1 MLSSIL
7 NFFRAVDPYLYK
19 LLGKDMYVAL
29 DGAPTSC
36 YVTAGIALSAA
47 VVIAFQAKMRL
58 DSSTDAATPPQRP
71 TAAARSTNRRRES
84 SPSDRRTSVTDK
96 DVQEQEE
103 SEEPHVIT
111 SQENV
116 ATDARPFI
124 FENGSQYGSDDFSDF
139 EEGGPPNPGRG
150 NMIRRIKI
158 ARQQTINRKI
168 EETLTKADLVKEKM
182 IEAQQLAKI
191 YSLLKQD
198 DSNMTI
204 DDIRGQMSMYKTS
217 FGDVGREDEDDSK

>member
-1 MLSSIL
+1 
-7 NFFRAVDPYLYK
+7 
-19 LLGKDMYVAL
+19 
-29 DGAPTSC
+29 
-36 YVTAGIALSAA
+36 
-47 VVIAFQAKMRL
+47 
-58 DSSTDAATPPQRP
+58 
-71 TAAARSTNRRRES
+71 
-84 SPSDRRTSVTDK
+84 
-96 DVQEQEE
+96 
-103 SEEPHVIT
+103 
-111 SQENV
+111 
-116 ATDARPFI
+116 
-124 FENGSQYGSDDFSDF
+124 
-139 EEGGPPNPGRG
+139 
-150 NMIRRIKI
+150 MIRRIKI